1 MTPQL
6 DKRYRFS
13 AANIL
18 GVGIDAVD
26 MSMTVEVI
34 ESAVMDG
41 RKGYVCVA
49 GVHGVM
55 EAFRDRNI
63 ALVFANAFLVV
74 PDGMPTVWIGHLQGL
89 EQMDRVFGPDLMR
102 LLIARSET
110 TGFSHFLCGGDYG
123 VAEELRD
130 TLQQEFPLARIVGT
144 YTPPFRNMTTAE
156 EHWLVEILNDLNPD
170 IVWVGLSTPKQE
182 KFMAR
187 LMPRL
192 APTVMIGVGAAFD
205 FHTGRIKDSPAWVKQ
220 SGLQWCHR
228 LMQEPSRL
236 WKRYLVN
243 NSQFLYEIGMQLT
256 GMKHFDPPS
265 RSGDVHISREAATTR
280 DPR

>member
-26 MSMTVEVI
+26 MAMTVEVI

-89 EQMDRVFGPDLMR
+89 EQMDRVFGPDLM
-102 LLIARSET
+102 LQLIARSET

-123 VAEELRD
+123 VAEELRH

-156 EHWLVEILNDLNPD
+156 EHWLVEMLNDLNPD

-192 APTVMIGVGAAFD
+192 SPTVMIGVGAAFD

-243 NSQFLYEIGMQLT
+243 NSQFLYEIGMQFT
-256 GMKHFDPPS
+256 GMKHFDPPR
-265 RSGDVHISREAATTR
+265 RSGDVHIPQEAATR

>member
-6 DKRYRFS
+6 DEKYGFS

-26 MSMTVEVI
+26 MAMTVEVI

-89 EQMDRVFGPDLMR
+89 EQMDRVFGPDLM
-102 LLIARSET
+102 LQLIARSET

-123 VAEELRD
+123 VAEELRHS
-130 TLQQEFPLARIVGT
+130 LQQKFPLARIVGT

-156 EHWLVEILNDLNPD
+156 EHWLVEMLNDLNPD

-182 KFMAR
+182 KCMAR

-192 APTVMIGVGAAFD
+192 SPTVMIGVGAAFD

-243 NSQFLYEIGMQLT
+243 NSQFLYEICMQLT

-265 RSGDVHISREAATTR
+265 RSGVHISQEAATR